1 MEQERLFPDF
11 KDLIT
16 HALAKKGISVAE
28 FSTHR
33 YFASYWPYWD
43 CVEGVHNCQ
52 QINAQKDLLIEEIK
66 KEHQNKLDA
75 KNNEI

>member
-1 MEQERLFPDF
+1 
-11 KDLIT
+11 
-16 HALAKKGISVAE
+16 
-28 FSTHR
+28 
-33 YFASYWPYWD
+33 
-43 CVEGVHNCQ
+43 VEGVHNCQ